1 MNFNDVVAKISD
13 ASGLSKSDSEKALRA
28 FENVVNDAMAS
39 GEKVSLSNFIQFNVV
54 DIPEREHTDLHTKKK
69 FTTPAHKTVKVKA
82 MKGLKE
88 SVHE

>member
-39 GEKVSLSNFIQFNVV
+39 GDEVNLSNFAKFHVV
-54 DIPEREHTDLHTKKK
+54 DVAEREHIDLHTKEKY
-69 FTTPAHKTVKVKA
+69 TTPAHKAVKVRLG
-82 MKGLKE
+82 KGLKE
-88 SVHE
+88 SVK